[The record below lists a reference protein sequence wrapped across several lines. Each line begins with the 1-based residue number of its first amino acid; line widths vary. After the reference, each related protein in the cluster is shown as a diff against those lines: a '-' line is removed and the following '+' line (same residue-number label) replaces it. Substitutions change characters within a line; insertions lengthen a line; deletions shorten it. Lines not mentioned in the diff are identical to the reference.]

1 MRKSRGFTLVEL
13 LVVIGII
20 ALLIGILLPALQKAR
35 RSANSLKC
43 LSNLRQIGSAYF
55 LYASEYKGA
64 WPVAVHAINDTRYK
78 MAEEHRWPDMI
89 APFVSSTRDFKYDN
103 LEELRKNSVIW
114 GCPEWT
120 KIDQND
126 GSFADKVRVGYGMN
140 YYATFKDPDGVKI
153 LAYIKADGTGEYVKQ
168 VKWTKSAERGLV
180 ADAVAHIIQ
189 TPNTMSLAGG
199 HWQPFYAV
207 DPADVNQIFVDAT
220 RHAKP
225 GTTKEQSYGNP
236 GFNMLFCDGHASPV
250 SVRDAWNAINNPGQN
265 RATD

>member
-1 MRKSRGFTLVEL
+1 MDRRLNNMSGQRKITRRGFSLVELPAVSKRERAFTLVEL

-114 GCPEWT
+114 GCPEW
-120 KIDQND
+120 
-126 GSFADKVRVGYGMN
+126 
-140 YYATFKDPDGVKI
+140 
-153 LAYIKADGTGEYVKQ
+153 
-168 VKWTKSAERGLV
+168 
-180 ADAVAHIIQ
+180 
-189 TPNTMSLAGG
+189 
-199 HWQPFYAV
+199 
-207 DPADVNQIFVDAT
+207 
-220 RHAKP
+220 
-225 GTTKEQSYGNP
+225 
-236 GFNMLFCDGHASPV
+236 
-250 SVRDAWNAINNPGQN
+250 
-265 RATD
+265 